1 MIINYSNSISYFKD
15 YSFWILFII
24 FFTSGYVFFKIPF
37 EFYFHYFII
46 FPLTFYWS
54 IKFGLPKFYFKVFSI
69 PFIIGLIH
77 VGIGNNDIFT
87 FFKIFGGLSVTLL
100 FFYYILIIYEFNNFK
115 VFEIYCLAC
124 WVLCIIAF
132 VQIISYF
139 IGFKPGY
146 NFSWILNKWGFVSGG
161 IIGFRVNSILPEPTY
176 LATSLSP
183 VVYVSV
189 NNLFSKKNIIFSNFQ
204 SILIILTSILTTST
218 IGYLG
223 IIISIILSLDY
234 LRLRYILIA
243 LLIATVGYMVAYEN
257 VSDFR
262 NRVNSAK
269 GLWIEKDFNINNTN
283 NSSFVLYNNLHIAK
297 ENLSN
302 HPFFGT
308 GLGSHETA
316 FKKYTLT
323 KSLIKYDFEFNI
335 KDGNSLFV
343 RLCTETGL
351 IGLGFI
357 LLLLVKGFIYKV
369 NYDNNDLFYH
379 HLISQAIF
387 ILLVLVLIRQ
397 GNYMLNG
404 LPLLF
409 LMYFFNFIQYK
420 EKINKIGAEI

>member
-1 MIINYSNSISYFKD
+1 MNLYN
-15 YSFWILFII
+15 
-24 FFTSGYVFFKIPF
+24 
-37 EFYFHYFII
+37 
-46 FPLTFYWS
+46 
-54 IKFGLPKFYFKVFSI
+54 
-69 PFIIGLIH
+69 PFIYLKL
-77 VGIGNNDIFT
+77 
-87 FFKIFGGLSVTLL
+87 FKL
-100 FFYYILIIYEFNNFK
+100 K
-115 VFEIYCLAC
+115 
-124 WVLCIIAF
+124 
-132 VQIISYF
+132 
-139 IGFKPGY
+139 
-146 NFSWILNKWGFVSGG
+146 
-161 IIGFRVNSILPEPTY
+161 
-176 LATSLSP
+176 
-183 VVYVSV
+183 
-189 NNLFSKKNIIFSNFQ
+189 
-204 SILIILTSILTTST
+204 
-218 IGYLG
+218 
-223 IIISIILSLDY
+223 
-234 LRLRYILIA
+234 
-243 LLIATVGYMVAYEN
+243 N

>member
-1 MIINYSNSISYFKD
+1 MKKNYNNSITYFKD
-15 YSFWILFII
+15 YSFWILFIV
-24 FFTSGYVFFKIPF
+24 FFSSGYVFFKIPF
-37 EFYFHYFII
+37 EFYFHYFIL
-46 FPLTFYWS
+46 FPLTFYWL
-54 IKFGLPKFYFKVFSI
+54 IKHGLPKFYLKIFTI

-77 VGIGNNDIFT
+77 TGIDNNDIFT

-100 FFYYILIIYEFNNFK
+100 FFYNIFIIYEFNNFK

-132 VQIISYF
+132 IQIISF
-139 IGFKPGY
+139 FLGFKPGY

-183 VVYVSV
+183 AVYISI
-189 NNLFSKKNIIFSNFQ
+189 NNLFSKKNMIFSNFQ
-204 SILIILTSILTTST
+204 SILIIMTSILTTST

-234 LRLRYILIA
+234 IRLRYILIA
-243 LLIATVGYMVAYEN
+243 LLIAIGGYKVAYEN
-257 VSDFR
+257 VSDFS

-269 GLWIEKDFNINNTN
+269 GLWIEKDFNIKNTN

-297 ENLSN
+297 ENLKK

-308 GLGSHETA
+308 GFGSHESA

-323 KSLIKYDFEFNI
+323 NSLIKYNFEFNI

-351 IGLGFI
+351 VGIGFI
-357 LLLLVKGFIYKV
+357 FIMIFNGFIFKIDSNKTELLEYK
-369 NYDNNDLFYH
+369 
-379 HLISQAIF
+379 IMSQALFVI
-387 ILLVLVLIRQ
+387 IILVLIRQ

-404 LPLLF
+404 LPMIFLLYY
-409 LMYFFNFIQYK
+409 LNGNQYRSK
-420 EKINKIGAEI
+420 LNLVE

>member
-1 MIINYSNSISYFKD
+1 LINNYNNSISYFKD

-37 EFYFHYFII
+37 EFYFHYFIL
-46 FPLTFYWS
+46 FPLTFYW
-54 IKFGLPKFYFKVFSI
+54 IIQYGLPKFYFKVFTI

-77 VGIGNNDIFT
+77 IGIGNNDIFT

-100 FFYYILIIYEFNNFK
+100 FFYYVFILYEFDNFK

-132 VQIISYF
+132 IQIISFF

-183 VVYVSV
+183 AVYVSI
-189 NNLFSKKNIIFSNFQ
+189 NNLFSKKNMIFSNFQ
-204 SILIILTSILTTST
+204 SILVIVTSILTTST

-243 LLIATVGYMVAYEN
+243 LLIAIGGYMVAYEN
-257 VSDFR
+257 VSDFS

-297 ENLSN
+297 ENLKK

-308 GLGSHETA
+308 GLGSHESA

-323 KSLIKYDFEFNI
+323 KSLIKYNFEFNI

-351 IGLGFI
+351 VGIGFI
-357 LLLLVKGFIYKV
+357 IIMIFNGFIFKINSNKNELLKYKI
-369 NYDNNDLFYH
+369 
-379 HLISQAIF
+379 ISQALFVVIF
-387 ILLVLVLIRQ
+387 LVLIRQ

-404 LPLLF
+404 LPMIFLLYY
-409 LMYFFNFIQYK
+409 LNGNQYRSK
-420 EKINKIGAEI
+420 LNLFE

>member
-1 MIINYSNSISYFKD
+1 MINNYNNSISYFKD

-37 EFYFHYFII
+37 EFYFHYFIL
-46 FPLTFYWS
+46 FPLTFYW
-54 IKFGLPKFYFKVFSI
+54 IIQYGLPKFYFKVFTI

-77 VGIGNNDIFT
+77 IGIGNNDIFT

-100 FFYYILIIYEFNNFK
+100 FFYYVFILYEFDNFK

-132 VQIISYF
+132 IQIISFF

-183 VVYVSV
+183 AVYVSI
-189 NNLFSKKNIIFSNFQ
+189 NNLFSKKNMIFSNFQ
-204 SILIILTSILTTST
+204 SILVIVTSILTTST

-243 LLIATVGYMVAYEN
+243 LLIAIGGYMVAYEN
-257 VSDFR
+257 VSDFS

-297 ENLSN
+297 ENLKK

-308 GLGSHETA
+308 GLGSHESA

-323 KSLIKYDFEFNI
+323 KSLIKYNFEFNI

-351 IGLGFI
+351 VGIGFI
-357 LLLLVKGFIYKV
+357 IIMIFNGFIFKINSNKNELLKYKI
-369 NYDNNDLFYH
+369 
-379 HLISQAIF
+379 ISQALFVVIF
-387 ILLVLVLIRQ
+387 LVLIRQ

-404 LPLLF
+404 LPMIFLLYY
-409 LMYFFNFIQYK
+409 LNGNQYRSK
-420 EKINKIGAEI
+420 LNLFE